1 MIFTYPL
8 FIQFVSLPLCI
19 VDISNEKMMFHEPNN
34 SYSME
39 HIIIKHKPLFR
50 ETTLCVL
57 RRCQPLN
64 SYVCCFQKATLLS
77 LSPGR
82 RQAIFWTN
90 AGILSIRTLGI
101 NSNEILSEIRVFSF
115 KKMHLKMS
123 SAKWRPFCLGLSVLI
138 RDHHYEDKL
147 RNAWCIWLI
156 RKSRN
161 YVYGI

>member
-8 FIQFVSLPLCI
+8 FIQCVSLPLCI

-39 HIIIKHKPLFR
+39 DIITKHKRLYR
-50 ETTLCVL
+50 ESTLCVL
-57 RRCQPLN
+57 RKCQPLN
-64 SYVCCFQKATLLS
+64 SYVCCFQKAILSS

-90 AGILSIRTLGI
+90 IILSIWTLGR

-123 SAKWRPFCLGLSVLI
+123 SANWRPFCLGLSVLI

-147 RNAWCIWLI
+147 RIAWCIWLI